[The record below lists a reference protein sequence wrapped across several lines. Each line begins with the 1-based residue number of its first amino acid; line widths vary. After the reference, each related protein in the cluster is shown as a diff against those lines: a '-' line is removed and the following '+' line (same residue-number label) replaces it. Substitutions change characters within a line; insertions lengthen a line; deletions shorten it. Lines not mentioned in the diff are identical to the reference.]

1 MASNPGLLISEIFTN
16 PSGNDSPFEYVELLA
31 TQTIDFSANPY
42 SVVFADNGTA
52 TSSGW
57 IAGGNI
63 TYGFDIT
70 SGVVNAGDVVY
81 VGGSSLAP
89 TGRKVRTINTGTTN
103 GDRFGNANSGG
114 VLGNGGSNADAV
126 GVFNVD
132 ISNITNST
140 VPTDAIFFG
149 SAGGNAVVSGG
160 TAGYQLPVND
170 RYSGGKLQ
178 SNSFLAPDP
187 GSNQVIVAN
196 GTFNTT
202 TNTFTTARSWN
213 ISPATN
219 NSSAITLTSGGGSG
233 AAPTIQEATASPFV
247 NLPATIAGAVSG
259 VIADPTDP
267 AKTLGLDFT
276 IADADTPLNNLT
288 VTAVSNNQNVVIN
301 ANLTLSGTGA
311 SRNLK
316 INPTGVG
323 FADVTVTVSD
333 GTNTNS
339 YLVNY
344 AASATS
350 VTPNT
355 TRFHTGASDASTA
368 IAIDSNYMLV
378 GDDESQVLR
387 LYDRNQS
394 GLALNG
400 FDFTSSLGLTDTSG
414 SGALRE
420 VDIEAATRL
429 NNTIY
434 WTGSNSNSSSGDY
447 RPNRDR
453 LFATQISGTGANT
466 TLSYQG
472 RYDFLEQDV
481 TAWDRNNGH
490 GLGANYLG
498 LTASATPGVIPESI
512 NGYNIEGLTI
522 APDNT
527 TAYVAFRAPLEAA
540 SNRSDALIVPV
551 TNFTS
556 LLSSTGGGTQ
566 GSATFG
572 APILLDLGGRGIR
585 EIQRNA
591 SNQYLIIAGSTGS
604 ATGTAPNDFRL
615 FTWTGNPTDAPELR
629 SANLTGLNTGGS
641 FESIVAVPDN
651 LTSTSQL
658 QLLTD
663 NGDTVFYNNGTA
675 AKDLGQ
681 NNFKKF
687 RSDTVTLGDTVG
699 QVFNGTS
706 GRDTIIGTEG
716 NDTIIGGVG
725 GDTLTGGA
733 GYDKFVYT
741 NIRDSGDTITD
752 FKVGTDKIVLTQLL
766 DSLVSG
772 GYNGTNAIA
781 DNYVKVVQGSS
792 TNNFSL
798 QIDAD
803 GPTGGDIFR
812 PFITVNLASTSTG
825 SLNDPRNF
833 LF

>member
-16 PSGNDSPFEYVELLA
+16 PPGNDSPYEYVELLA

-52 TSSGW
+52 NTSGW
-57 IAGGNI
+57 IAGSNI

-89 TGRKVRTINTGTTN
+89 TGTRLRTINTGTTN

-132 ISNITNST
+132 ISNLTNST

-149 SAGGNAVVSGG
+149 SAEGSAVVSGG

-178 SNSFLAPDP
+178 TNSFLAPDP
-187 GSNQVIVAN
+187 ASGQVIVAN

-202 TNTFTTARSWN
+202 TNTFTTPRSWN
-213 ISPATN
+213 ISAATN
-219 NSSAITLTSGGGSG
+219 NSSAITLTSGGSS

-247 NLPATIAGAVSG
+247 NLPATSAGAVSG

-267 AKTLGLDFT
+267 ARTLGLDFT

-288 VTAVSNNQNVVIN
+288 VTAVSNNQNVVTN
-301 ANLTLSGTGA
+301 ANLTLSGTGG

-323 FADVTVTVSD
+323 FADITVTVSD
-333 GTNTNS
+333 GSNTNS

-344 AASATS
+344 GASAAS

-355 TRFHTGASDASTA
+355 THFHTGTSDASTA

-378 GDDESQVLR
+378 GDDENQVLR

-400 FDFTSSLGLTDTSG
+400 FDFTSSLGLTDTS
-414 SGALRE
+414 SGGAIRE

-434 WTGSNSNSSSGDY
+434 WTGSNSNSSTGGS

-472 RYDFLEQDV
+472 RYDYLEQDV

-498 LTASATPGVIPESI
+498 LTASATPGVIPEST

-527 TAYVAFRAPLEAA
+527 TAYVSFRAPLEPA

-556 LLSSTGGGTQ
+556 LLSSNGGGTQ

-591 SNQYLIIAGSTGS
+591 NNQYVIIAGSTGS
-604 ATGTAPNDFRL
+604 DTGSAPNDFRL

-629 SANLTGLNTGGS
+629 SANLTALSTGGS

-651 LTSTSQL
+651 LTSTSQV

-663 NGDTVFYNNGTA
+663 NGDTDFYNNGTA
-675 AKDLGQ
+675 AKDLAQ

-706 GRDTIIGTEG
+706 GRDTIVGTEG
-716 NDTIIGGVG
+716 NDTIIGGAG
-725 GDTLTGGA
+725 ADTLTGGA
-733 GYDKFVYT
+733 GYDQFVYT

-766 DSLVSG
+766 DSLVPG

-792 TNNFSL
+792 ANNFSV

-812 PFITVNLASTSTG
+812 PFITVNLTSTST
-825 SLNDPRNF
+825 STLNDPKNF
-833 LF
+833 VF

>member
-16 PSGNDSPFEYVELLA
+16 PQGDDSPFEYVELLA
-31 TQTIDFSANPY
+31 TQTIDFSATPY
-42 SVVFADNGTA
+42 SVVFANNGTA
-52 TSSGW
+52 NANGW
-57 IAGGNI
+57 IAGSGI
-63 TYGFDIT
+63 TYGFNIT

-89 TGRKVRTINTGTTN
+89 TGGKLRTINTATTS
-103 GDRFGNANSGG
+103 GDRFGNANSAG
-114 VLGNGGSNADAV
+114 VLGNGGGSADAV
-126 GVFNVD
+126 GVFNVN
-132 ISNITNST
+132 ISNLTNST

-160 TAGYQLPVND
+160 TTGYQLPVND

-187 GSNQVIVAN
+187 AAGDVIVAN

-202 TNTFTTARSWN
+202 TNTFTTARSWS
-213 ISPATN
+213 ISPAT
-219 NSSAITLTSGGGSG
+219 STSAITLTSGGSG
-233 AAPTIQEATASPFV
+233 VAPTIQEATASPFV
-247 NLPATIAGAVSG
+247 NLPVTSAGAVSG

-288 VTAVSNNQNVVIN
+288 VTAVSNNQNVVTN

-387 LYDRNQS
+387 LYNRNQS

-400 FDFTSSLGLTDTSG
+400 FDFTSFLGLTDTSG

-434 WTGSNSNSSSGDY
+434 WTGSNSNSSGGDY

-512 NGYNIEGLTI
+512 NGYNIEGLAL

-527 TAYVAFRAPLEAA
+527 TAYVAFRAPLEPA
-540 SNRSDALIVPV
+540 SNRSDALIIQV

-591 SNQYLIIAGSTGS
+591 SNQYVIIAGSTGS
-604 ATGTAPNDFRL
+604 TTGTAPNDFRL

-629 SANLTGLNTGGS
+629 SANLTALNTGGS

-651 LTSTSQL
+651 FTSTSQL

-675 AKDLGQ
+675 AKDLAQ

-687 RSDTVTLGDTVG
+687 RSDIVTLGDTVG

-725 GDTLTGGA
+725 GDRLTGGA

-766 DSLVSG
+766 DSLVFG

-781 DNYVKVVQGSS
+781 DNYIKVVQGTS
-792 TNNFSL
+792 TNNFSVQL
-798 QIDAD
+798 DAD
-803 GPTGGDIFR
+803 GPGGDIFR
-812 PFITVNLASTSTG
+812 PFITVNLASTSISTF
-825 SLNDPRNF
+825 NDARNF
-833 LF
+833 IF

>member
-42 SVVFADNGTA
+42 SVVFTDNGTA

-57 IAGGNI
+57 IAGGSI

-89 TGRKVRTINTGTTN
+89 TGRKLRTINTATTN
-103 GDRFGNANSGG
+103 GDRFGNANSAG
-114 VLGNGGSNADAV
+114 VLGNGGGSADAV
-126 GVFNVD
+126 GVFNV
-132 ISNITNST
+132 NINNLTNST

-149 SAGGNAVVSGG
+149 TAEGNAVVSGG

-187 GSNQVIVAN
+187 ASGDVIVAN

-247 NLPATIAGAVSG
+247 NLPATSAGAVSG

-288 VTAVSNNQNVVIN
+288 VTAVSNNPNVVTN

-344 AASATS
+344 AASAAS

-355 TRFHTGASDASTA
+355 THFHTGTSDASTA

-378 GDDESQVLR
+378 GDDENQVLR

-414 SGALRE
+414 SGAIRE

-434 WTGSNSNSSSGDY
+434 WTGSNSNSSTGDS

-472 RYDFLEQDV
+472 RYDYLEQDV
-481 TAWDRNNGH
+481 TAWDKNNGH

-498 LTASATPGVIPESI
+498 LTASATPGVIPEST

-522 APDNT
+522 APNNT
-527 TAYVAFRAPLEAA
+527 TAYVAFRAPLEPA

-591 SNQYLIIAGSTGS
+591 SNQYVIIAGSTGS
-604 ATGTAPNDFRL
+604 STGTAPNDFRL

-629 SANLTGLNTGGS
+629 SANLTALNTGGS

-675 AKDLGQ
+675 AKDLAQ

-699 QVFNGTS
+699 KVFNGTS
-706 GRDTIIGTEG
+706 GRDSITGTEG
-716 NDTIIGGVG
+716 NDTIIGGAG
-725 GDTLTGGA
+725 ADTLTGGD
-733 GYDKFVYT
+733 GYDQFVYT

-792 TNNFSL
+792 ANNFSV

-812 PFITVNLASTSTG
+812 PFITVNLTSTSTG
-825 SLNDPRNF
+825 TLNDPRNF
-833 LF
+833 VF

>member
-1 MASNPGLLISEIFTN
+1 
-16 PSGNDSPFEYVELLA
+16 
-31 TQTIDFSANPY
+31 
-42 SVVFADNGTA
+42 
-52 TSSGW
+52 
-57 IAGGNI
+57 
-63 TYGFDIT
+63 
-70 SGVVNAGDVVY
+70 
-81 VGGSSLAP
+81 
-89 TGRKVRTINTGTTN
+89 
-103 GDRFGNANSGG
+103 
-114 VLGNGGSNADAV
+114 
-126 GVFNVD
+126 
-132 ISNITNST
+132 
-140 VPTDAIFFG
+140 
-149 SAGGNAVVSGG
+149 
-160 TAGYQLPVND
+160 
-170 RYSGGKLQ
+170 
-178 SNSFLAPDP
+178 
-187 GSNQVIVAN
+187 
-196 GTFNTT
+196 
-202 TNTFTTARSWN
+202 
-213 ISPATN
+213 
-219 NSSAITLTSGGGSG
+219 
-233 AAPTIQEATASPFV
+233 
-247 NLPATIAGAVSG
+247 
-259 VIADPTDP
+259 
-267 AKTLGLDFT
+267 
-276 IADADTPLNNLT
+276 
-288 VTAVSNNQNVVIN
+288 
-301 ANLTLSGTGA
+301 
-311 SRNLK
+311 
-316 INPTGVG
+316 
-323 FADVTVTVSD
+323 
-333 GTNTNS
+333 
-339 YLVNY
+339 
-344 AASATS
+344 
-350 VTPNT
+350 
-355 TRFHTGASDASTA
+355 
-368 IAIDSNYMLV
+368 MLV